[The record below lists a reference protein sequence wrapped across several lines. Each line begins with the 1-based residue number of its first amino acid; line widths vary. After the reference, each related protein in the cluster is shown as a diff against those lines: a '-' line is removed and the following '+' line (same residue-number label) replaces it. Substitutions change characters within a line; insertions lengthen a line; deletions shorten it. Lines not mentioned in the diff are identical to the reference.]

1 MIDGLI
7 WAFPPREF
15 KNSKADAVSEISAV
29 MSTVL
34 ETIAIGTLETNPTI
48 AATIAAKHEL
58 TMVSVTLARITFE
71 SFLGLRLMDPAPRP
85 YTGACMRT
93 GGRGAGVARKVICV
107 VEF

>member
-1 MIDGLI
+1 LTDGVI

-48 AATIAAKHEL
+48 DATITAKDEL
-58 TMVSVTLARITFE
+58 TMVSLVL
-71 SFLGLRLMDPAPRP
+71 
-85 YTGACMRT
+85 
-93 GGRGAGVARKVICV
+93 
-107 VEF
+107 